1 MLVAICRDHKV
12 RVWNLSSFDCILCTD
27 LVQYLAEAGRE
38 MHQGTQHHKVA
49 AVKQVRGCLFL
60 QFFFLFQPKNFFSFL
75 RCVRLG
81 VIFIVNLRLQPI

>member
-49 AVKQVRGCLFL
+49 TVKQVRGCLFL
-60 QFFFLFQPKNFFSFL
+60 KFFSCSNQNFFSFL

-81 VIFIVNLRLQPI
+81 VIFIANLRLQPI

>member
-49 AVKQVRGCLFL
+49 AVKQVRGRLIYL
-60 QFFFLFQPKNFFSFL
+60 QFFIALTEQKVLLSFAVFFLVLFFL
-75 RCVRLG
+75 
-81 VIFIVNLRLQPI
+81 